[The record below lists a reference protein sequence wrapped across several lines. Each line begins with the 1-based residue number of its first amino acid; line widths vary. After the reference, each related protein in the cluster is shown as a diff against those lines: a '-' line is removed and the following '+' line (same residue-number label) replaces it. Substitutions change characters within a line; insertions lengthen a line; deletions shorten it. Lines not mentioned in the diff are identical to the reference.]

1 MPLAFFI
8 SAAKIFVA
16 ICTSYALRKDDYV
29 F

>member
-8 SAAKIFVA
+8 NAAKILVA
-16 ICTSYALRKDDYV
+16 ICTSYALRKDDYM